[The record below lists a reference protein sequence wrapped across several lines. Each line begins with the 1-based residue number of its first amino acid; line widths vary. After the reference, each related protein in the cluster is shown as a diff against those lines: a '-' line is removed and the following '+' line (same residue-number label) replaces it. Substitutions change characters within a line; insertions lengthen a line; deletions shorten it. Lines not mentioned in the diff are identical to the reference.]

1 MNDHSMEGRVCLVT
15 GATRGLGAVIAE
27 AIAARGATVVTTG
40 RSAARGAALVAGI
53 QDRTQNRDVHFLQAD
68 LSSLAEVRSLAAAF
82 AARWNAL
89 HVLVDNAGTVNPV
102 RRVTIDGYEEVF
114 AVNHLAP
121 FLLTNLLLPEL
132 RAGAPSRIIVMS
144 SYEHRRGYMH
154 WDDLQ
159 SKRFYFS
166 QQAYAQSKLANVLFA
181 YALARR
187 LEGTGVTVN
196 AVNPGLVRTNIGMES
211 GWLIR
216 TVKRLL
222 DRFHG
227 LTPEEGA
234 DTCIWLAVAPEVA
247 AVTGRYFERRRLARS
262 SHASY
267 DIRVQERLWRL
278 SEELTRTAGTAPDGT
293 DRPGSSSIG

>member
-1 MNDHSMEGRVCLVT
+1 MSAKMSDHFMQGRVCLVT

-27 AIAARGATVVTTG
+27 ALAMRSATVVTTG
-40 RSAARGAALVAGI
+40 RSAVRGTALIAGI

-68 LSSLAEVRSLAAAF
+68 LSSMADVRGLAAAF
-82 AARWNAL
+82 AARWNML
-89 HVLVDNAGTVNPV
+89 HVLIDNAGTVNPV
-102 RRVTIDGYEEVF
+102 RRVTVDGYEEVF

-121 FLLTNLLLPEL
+121 FLLTNLLLPRL

-144 SYEHRRGYMH
+144 SYEHRRGYIR

-159 SKRFYFS
+159 SERFYFS
-166 QQAYAQSKLANVLFA
+166 QQAYARSKLANVLFV

-216 TVKRLL
+216 TAKRFL
-222 DRFHG
+222 DRFRG
-227 LTPEEGA
+227 LTPQEGA

-247 AVTGRYFERRRLARS
+247 TVTGRYFERRHATRS
-262 SHASY
+262 SRASY
-267 DIRVQERLWRL
+267 DVRAQERLWRL
-278 SEELTRTAGTAPDGT
+278 SEELVRTTEISQG
-293 DRPGSSSIG
+293 